1 MRILLL
7 NDNKIVSRLIS
18 LTCEKNGIDFKEIE
32 KVNDVGENENYDYI
46 FIDGDFYT
54 DELKEE
60 ITSKIDYRYLGY
72 IASKGTDIPDG
83 IDIVLE
89 KPFLP
94 TDFLELIQNHTVDD
108 STQESEIKQEEEE
121 NALEDKLEKLDDEF
135 DFNFDDIE
143 EDKTK
148 EEEEKEEEKKNK
160 NESETEPEEIPQEG
174 IGETGETEEKEQKE
188 DEEKQD
194 DDILK
199 DEDNYFVEENK
210 PEEEEESKKDE
221 IEDDILLDRISQEI
235 ADEFKEKSETDE
247 KTVPDFEVEELYD
260 TGEKE
265 DEIKKSETILDKDDI
280 ETVKHF
286 LDEEESS
293 EDISKTDSNMQ
304 TNDFSSLTQE
314 ALLNA
319 LQEVHIKES
328 EIAGS
333 KEEII
338 KQEEQEQEE
347 QNEQIKEE
355 TKEDMP
361 PVEYDTFEVTEKNK
375 NELEEEIQNSIS
387 ETLEK
392 VEMMKKVL
400 EDMEINI
407 TINFKSKK

>member
-1 MRILLL
+1 M
-7 NDNKIVSRLIS
+7 
-18 LTCEKNGIDFKEIE
+18 TCEKNGIDFKEIE

-60 ITSKIDYRYLGY
+60 ITSKINYRYLGY

-94 TDFLELIQNHTVDD
+94 TDFLELIQNNTVDD
-108 STQESEIKQEEEE
+108 NTQESEIKQEEEE
-121 NALEDKLEKLDDEF
+121 NTLEDELEKLDDEF

-148 EEEEKEEEKKNK
+148 E
-160 NESETEPEEIPQEG
+160 
-174 IGETGETEEKEQKE
+174 QKE
-188 DEEKQD
+188 DEEKQE

-210 PEEEEESKKDE
+210 PEEEEESEKEEQKDE

-328 EIAGS
+328 KIAGS

-338 KQEEQEQEE
+338 KQEEE